1 MENELENVKKTR
13 EEEQEMQIDLIEL
26 FYALKKRVVFLVA
39 ALLIGALVAGVYT
52 KLMITPMY
60 STTSTLLVLSK
71 ETTLTSIAD
80 LQLGA
85 QLTSDYKVLITS
97 RPVLEEV
104 IDNLG
109 LDMSWG
115 TLKSAVTITNPDST
129 RLLEITVTDSDPQ
142 RAADIANELSDVGA
156 QYVGDKMEVI
166 PPKVIEDA
174 IVPSGPVSPNLMK
187 NIMMGAAAGLVI
199 AAGIV
204 VLLTLL
210 DDTIKSEEDIEK
222 YLGVPMLASIPDRRD
237 YISGTPGSKS
247 KKRKK
252 RRRKSK
258 WQSKKSS

>member
-1 MENELENVKKTR
+1 MKKTQ
-13 EEEQEMQIDLIEL
+13 EQEQEMQIDLIEL
-26 FYALKKRVVFLVA
+26 FYALKKRAVLLAA
-39 ALLIGALVAGVYT
+39 ALLLGGVLAGAYT

-60 STTSTLLVLSK
+60 STTATLLVLSK

-115 TLKSAVTITNPDST
+115 ALKSSVTINNPDST
-129 RLLEITVTDSDPQ
+129 RLLEITVKNADPE
-142 RAADIANELSDVGA
+142 RAAQIANELSEVGA
-156 QYVGDKMEVI
+156 EYVGDKMEVI

-174 IVPSGPVSPNLMK
+174 IVPSGPVSPNVMK
-187 NIMMGAAAGLVI
+187 NIMMGAVAGLVI
-199 AAGIV
+199 AAGII
-204 VLLTLL
+204 VLLTIL

-222 YLGVPMLASIPDRRD
+222 YLGIPMLASIPDRRD
-237 YISGTPGSKS
+237 YISGAPGTKTKK
-247 KKRKK
+247 KKR

-258 WQSKKSS
+258 WQSRKSS

>member
-1 MENELENVKKTR
+1 MKKTQ
-13 EEEQEMQIDLIEL
+13 EQGQETQIDLIEL
-26 FYALKKRVVFLVA
+26 FYALKKRAVLLAA
-39 ALLIGALVAGVYT
+39 ALLIGGVLAGAYT

-60 STTSTLLVLSK
+60 STTATLLVLSK

-115 TLKSAVTITNPDST
+115 ALKSSVTINNPDST
-129 RLLEITVTDSDPQ
+129 RLLEITVKDADPE
-142 RAADIANELSDVGA
+142 RAAQIANELSEVGA
-156 QYVGDKMEVI
+156 EYVGDKMEVI

-174 IVPSGPVSPNLMK
+174 IVPSGPVSPNVMK
-187 NIMMGAAAGLVI
+187 NIMMGAVAGLVI
-199 AAGIV
+199 AAGII
-204 VLLTLL
+204 VLLTIL

-222 YLGVPMLASIPDRRD
+222 YLGIPMLASIPDRRD
-237 YISGTPGSKS
+237 YISGAPGTKTKK
-247 KKRKK
+247 KKR

-258 WQSKKSS
+258 WQSRKSS